1 MLARISWAT
10 FKEQDRED
18 FQVDAAAGEAERR
31 EAVKVSSLKRRSFY
45 VNSKRRES
53 DASKFTLFFLLKGQS
68 LARTLGGWRL
78 ESEVAG
84 LIPWV

>member
-1 MLARISWAT
+1 M
-10 FKEQDRED
+10 
-18 FQVDAAAGEAERR
+18 
-31 EAVKVSSLKRRSFY
+31 KVSSLKRRSFY